1 LYKVTERQTSIE
13 IIGKHE
19 MNLPVYMARGHL
31 FTSQVKIRYQSAI
44 VPNLCTD
51 YIKCRN
57 FAKFP
62 MKYLNLIWFVH
73 TNKITRFSRQ

>member
-1 LYKVTERQTSIE
+1 MGVCLLYKVTERQTSIE

-44 VPNLCTD
+44 GH
-51 YIKCRN
+51 Y
-57 FAKFP
+57 
-62 MKYLNLIWFVH
+62 WFVYLTDLRLVW
-73 TNKITRFSRQ
+73 TNTAHMMTTGW